1 MPLPKT
7 EFDAIVVGTGP
18 GGATVARELS
28 KAGKKV
34 LILEWGDYEPT
45 RGSAA
50 QVIPQAS
57 IPGKSLF
64 LTNQM
69 LATIRGITTGGSSM
83 FYCATAFNPP
93 IDMLKSYGVDISEE
107 AAGMPEDIPI
117 TPLSDDLMGPGPQ
130 RFLDSAGNMGYD
142 IQKLNKF
149 IYQDKCRLNCQLCS
163 YGCPYGAKWNARHF
177 VDEAVEN
184 GATIINKAKV
194 SNAIIE
200 NNTAIGVEYRHNRET
215 YQAFAPVTIIAAGGL
230 GSPMILRK
238 SGMEGVGRN
247 FFFDPLVYVYGRI
260 KGLGCGKS
268 VPMSAGMHFPDDGI
282 VMTDFNMPHLM
293 KILLDLEV
301 LKLKQAFSFADTLPI
316 MIKIRDSLGG
326 ELSKNGWVRKPLT
339 KNDKLKLH
347 KGVVHAKRIL
357 QNAGASDI
365 YQSWV
370 VAAHPGGTVKIGDQ
384 IDENLKTPFDNL
396 YVCDCS
402 VIPQE
407 IGLPP
412 TWTLLSLGKRLAKHL
427 TAADAS
433 IQKTEAEPGMD
444 TFKTKNEHKEAVG
457 AA

>member
-7 EFDAIVVGTGP
+7 EFDAIEVGTGP
-18 GGATVARELS
+18 GGATVSRELS

-83 FYCATAFNPP
+83 FYCASAFDPP
-93 IDMLKSYGVDISEE
+93 VDMLKSYGVDISEE
-107 AAGMPEDIPI
+107 ASEIKEDVPI
-117 TPLSDDLMGPGPQ
+117 APLSDDLMGPGPQ
-130 RFLDSAGNMGYD
+130 RFLDSAGNMGYNVH
-142 IQKLNKF
+142 KLNKF
-149 IYQDKCRLNCQLCS
+149 IYQEKCRLNCQLCT

-184 GATIINKAKV
+184 GAVIINHAKV
-194 SNAIIE
+194 SKALVE
-200 NNTAIGVEYRHNRET
+200 NNKAVGVEYRHNRET
-215 YQAFAPVTIIAAGGL
+215 FQAFAPVTIIAAGGL

-238 SGMEGVGRN
+238 SGMEATGYD
-247 FFFDPLVYVYGRI
+247 FFFDPLVYVYGKI
-260 KGLGCGKS
+260 KGLGSGKS
-268 VPMSAGMHFPDDGI
+268 VPMSTGVHFADDGI
-282 VMTDFNMPHLM
+282 VMTDFNLPQLL
-293 KILLDLEV
+293 KIILDVEIMQF
-301 LKLKQAFSFADTLPI
+301 KQAFSFANTLPI
-316 MIKIRDSLGG
+316 MIKSRDNLGG
-326 ELSKNGWVRKPLT
+326 ELSKTGWVKKTLT
-339 KNDKLKLH
+339 KSDKLKLH
-347 KGVVHAKRIL
+347 KGAVHAKRIL

-370 VAAHPGGTVKIGDQ
+370 VAAHPGGTVRIGKN
-384 IDENLKTPFDNL
+384 IDANLKTPFDNL

-407 IGLPP
+407 MGLPP

-427 TAADAS
+427 TTADAG
-433 IQKTEAEPGMD
+433 IQKEDAKPSVSFDDEAEPQ
-444 TFKTKNEHKEAVG
+444 KAVS
-457 AA
+457 A